1 MAITLSGLPPEQI
14 ASASGVSN
22 FARMTAGAFGTSIAT
37 TVWENRAAMHHA
49 HLSEAIN
56 SGNLAARDAL
66 ANLPGSGSDGTL
78 GLALLNRLINTQAYV
93 LSADDVF
100 YGSAVIF
107 LLLVPLVWLA
117 RRQKVGAPDSGGAH

>member
-1 MAITLSGLPPEQI
+1 
-14 ASASGVSN
+14 
-22 FARMTAGAFGTSIAT
+22 MTAGAFGTSIAT

-49 HLSEAIN
+49 HLTEAIN

-66 ANLPGSGSDGTL
+66 ASLPGSGSDGTL